1 MRVGTRS
8 SKLALYQ
15 TNHVVSLLKE
25 LHPQL
30 DCEVVTITTSGDA
43 QRSVPIA
50 EIGTRGVF
58 VKELEEALLQ
68 KKVDFVVH
76 SLKDMPVEI
85 PDGLSLVATLSRE
98 DSRDVIVSRDNK
110 SLEQIPKNGTI
121 ATSSRRRI
129 AQLKKLYPSFKFVDI
144 RGNITTRLRKM
155 DEGECDA
162 MILAAAGLHR
172 LNLKDRIVKYL
183 SIEESTPAAGQGA
196 LAIEC
201 RIDDTNTFSTL
212 TKLDDLKTRIEISA
226 ERAFLGAL
234 GGGCSIP
241 IGVSAS
247 FDQKNNELTVA
258 GVIASINGKSVHR
271 SSCRK
276 KFDASTSGATE
287 LGYEF
292 AKTMQTEEVVLILE
306 ELKKEESRVSAP

>member
-15 TNHVVSLLKE
+15 TDHVVELLKK
-25 LHPQL
+25 LHPQVE
-30 DCEVVTITTSGDA
+30 CEVVIITTSGDA

-58 VKELEEALLQ
+58 VKELEDALLDQ
-68 KKVDFVVH
+68 RVDFVVH

-85 PDGLSLVATLSRE
+85 PEGLALVATLSRE
-98 DSRDVIVSRDNK
+98 DSRDVLVSRHNI
-110 SLEQIPKNGTI
+110 SLEQLPQDAVV

-129 AQLKKLYPSFKFVDI
+129 AQFKKLHPSLKFIDI

-155 DEGECDA
+155 DDGECDA

-172 LNLKDRIVKYL
+172 LNLHARIVKYL

-201 RIDDTNTFSTL
+201 RSDDTSTFEL
-212 TKLDDLKTRIEISA
+212 LAQLDHFKTRVEISA

-234 GGGCSIP
+234 GGGCSVP

-247 FDQKNNELTVA
+247 FDSALQMLQLT
-258 GVIASINGKSVHR
+258 GSIASIDGR
-271 SSCRK
+271 SLHQSSIAE
-276 KFDASTSGATE
+276 KFDSSISGASD
-287 LGYEF
+287 LGLKL
-292 AKTMQTEEVVLILE
+292 AQSMQTREVSLILE
-306 ELKKEESRVSAP
+306 ELKKEESRISAP

>member
-15 TNHVVSLLKE
+15 TNHVVLLLKE
-25 LHPQL
+25 QHPQL
-30 DCEVVTITTSGDA
+30 ECEVITITTSGDA

-50 EIGTRGVF
+50 AIGTRGVF
-58 VKELEEALLQ
+58 VKELEEALLS

-76 SLKDMPVEI
+76 SLKDMPVEV
-85 PDGLSLVATLSRE
+85 PEGLSLVATLSRE
-98 DSRDVIVSRDNK
+98 DPRDVIVSRDNK
-110 SLEQIPKNGTI
+110 SLDELPPSATI

-129 AQLKKLYPSFKFVDI
+129 AQLKKLYPTFNFVDI

-172 LNLKDRIVKYL
+172 LDLQARIVKYL

-201 RIDDTNTFSTL
+201 RVDDTDTFETL
-212 TKLDDLKTRIEISA
+212 AKLDHLKTRIEISA

-247 FDQKNNELTVA
+247 FDQVKSEISIA
-258 GVIASINGKSVHR
+258 GAIASIDGKSVHR
-271 SSCRK
+271 SSIKK
-276 KFDASTSGATE
+276 KFDASTSGASKLGLE
-287 LGYEF
+287 L
-292 AKTMQTEEVVLILE
+292 AQVMQTDEVMLILE
-306 ELKKEESRVSAP
+306 DLKKEQSRISAP

>member
-15 TNHVVSLLKE
+15 TNHVVSLLKQV
-25 LHPQL
+25 HPQIE
-30 DCEVVTITTSGDA
+30 CEVVTITTSGDA
-43 QRSVPIA
+43 KRSVPIA

-58 VKELEEALLQ
+58 VKELEEALLSD
-68 KKVDFVVH
+68 KVDFVVH

-85 PDGLSLVATLSRE
+85 PEGLSLVATLSRE
-98 DSRDVIVSRDNK
+98 DTRDVIVSRDNK
-110 SLEQIPKNGTI
+110 SLTELPANAVV

-172 LNLKDRIVKYL
+172 LNLQDRIVKYL
-183 SIEESTPAAGQGA
+183 SMDESTPAAGQGA

-201 RIDDTNTFSTL
+201 RIDDTTTFELLS
-212 TKLDDLKTRIEISA
+212 KLDDLKTRIEISA

-241 IGVSAS
+241 IGVSAT
-247 FDQKNNELTVA
+247 FDSNENELALVGA
-258 GVIASINGKSVHR
+258 IASIDGKSVHR
-271 SSCRK
+271 SSISK
-276 KFDASTSGATE
+276 KFDASTSGASKLGLE
-287 LGYEF
+287 L
-292 AKTMQTEEVVLILE
+292 ASSMQTEEVKLILE
-306 ELKKEESRVSAP
+306 DLKKEESRVSAP

>member
-15 TNHVVSLLKE
+15 TDHVVELLKK
-25 LHPQL
+25 LHPQIE
-30 DCEVVTITTSGDA
+30 CEVVTITTSGDA

-58 VKELEEALLQ
+58 VKELEEALLGN
-68 KKVDFVVH
+68 KVDFVVH
-76 SLKDMPVEI
+76 SLKDMPVEV
-85 PDGLSLVATLSRE
+85 PEGLALVATLSRE
-98 DSRDVIVSRDNK
+98 DSRDVLVSRHNK
-110 SLEQIPKNGTI
+110 TIDQLPQNAVI

-129 AQLKKLYPSFKFVDI
+129 AQFKKLHPSFEFVDI

-155 DEGECDA
+155 DEGQCDA

-172 LNLKDRIVKYL
+172 LNLQERIVRYL

-201 RIDDTNTFSTL
+201 RKNDTKTFEL
-212 TKLDDLKTRIEISA
+212 LAQLDHFKTRIEISA

-234 GGGCSIP
+234 GGGCSVP

-247 FDQKNNELTVA
+247 FDSASELISLT
-258 GVIASINGKSVHR
+258 GSIASIDGKSLHQ
-271 SSCRK
+271 SSIRE
-276 KFDASTSGATE
+276 KFDSSISGASN
-287 LGYEF
+287 LGLML
-292 AKTMQTEEVVLILE
+292 AKSMQTREVVLILE
-306 ELKKEESRVSAP
+306 ELKKEDSRISAP

>member
-25 LHPQL
+25 LDPQL

-58 VKELEEALLQ
+58 VKELEEALLS

-85 PDGLSLVATLSRE
+85 PEGLSLVATLSRE

-110 SLEQIPKNGTI
+110 SIEQIPHNGTI

-129 AQLKKLYPSFKFVDI
+129 AQLKNLYPSFKFIDI

-172 LNLKDRIVKYL
+172 LELKDRIVKYL
-183 SIEESTPAAGQGA
+183 SFEESTPAAGQGA
-196 LAIEC
+196 LALEC
-201 RIDDTNTFSTL
+201 RIDDTTTFETL
-212 TKLDDLKTRIEISA
+212 AKMDDLKTRIEISA

-241 IGVSAS
+241 IGVAAS
-247 FDQKNNELTVA
+247 FDQKNNELTIQGA
-258 GVIASINGKSVHR
+258 IASIDGKSVHR
-271 SSCRK
+271 SSIKK
-276 KFDASTSGATE
+276 KFDASTSGASKLGFE
-287 LGYEF
+287 L
-292 AKTMQTEEVVLILE
+292 AQAMQTDEVVLILE
-306 ELKKEESRVSAP
+306 DLKKEESRISAP

>member
-15 TNHVVSLLKE
+15 TDHVVDLLKK
-25 LHPQL
+25 LHPQIE
-30 DCEVVTITTSGDA
+30 CEVVTITTSGDA

-58 VKELEEALLQ
+58 VKELEEALLSH
-68 KKVDFVVH
+68 KVDFVVH
-76 SLKDMPVEI
+76 SLKDMPVEV
-85 PDGLSLVATLSRE
+85 PEELALVATLSRE
-98 DSRDVIVSRDNK
+98 DSRDVLVSRHNK
-110 SLEQIPKNGTI
+110 RVEELSQNAVI

-129 AQLKKLYPSFKFVDI
+129 AQFKKLHPSFEFVDI

-172 LNLKDRIVKYL
+172 LNLHERIVKYL

-201 RIDDTNTFSTL
+201 RKGDTKTFEL
-212 TKLDDLKTRIEISA
+212 LAQLDDFKTRLEISA

-234 GGGCSIP
+234 GGGCSVP

-247 FDQKNNELTVA
+247 FDSSIQSISLT
-258 GVIASINGKSVHR
+258 GSIASIDGKSLHQ
-271 SSCRK
+271 SSIQE
-276 KFDASTSGATE
+276 KFDSSISSASN
-287 LGYEF
+287 LGLKL
-292 AKTMQTEEVVLILE
+292 AQSMQTTEVALILE
-306 ELKKEESRVSAP
+306 ELRKEESRISAP